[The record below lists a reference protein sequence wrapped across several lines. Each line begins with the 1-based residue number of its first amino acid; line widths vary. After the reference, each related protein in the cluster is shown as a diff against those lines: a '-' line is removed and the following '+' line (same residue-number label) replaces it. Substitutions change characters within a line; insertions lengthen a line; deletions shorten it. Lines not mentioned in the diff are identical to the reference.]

1 MSRIFYPSMSTASI
15 SKSRHTNEI
24 NHRNSKI
31 TERSLGR
38 PCAGTACTDATCRR
52 RFSADRQGG
61 IMAND
66 KNLII
71 VDAPSRLLFEAY
83 GRPPFLPQPS
93 EDIGLNSPRCTP
105 SREDTTV
112 ADWYAEQERMY
123 GKVAAIKA
131 KRPKTLWQ
139 RVTSREEPEPEQ
151 EPAKQEPLQL
161 PARQQPQ
168 LSVQQQIRQRLQLT
182 DKSNAIPTET
192 EDGIYWIVFE
202 GEKQDA

>member
-1 MSRIFYPSMSTASI
+1 
-15 SKSRHTNEI
+15 
-24 NHRNSKI
+24 
-31 TERSLGR
+31 
-38 PCAGTACTDATCRR
+38 
-52 RFSADRQGG
+52 
-61 IMAND
+61 MAND
-66 KNLII
+66 KNLIP

-93 EDIGLNSPRCTP
+93 GDIGLNSPRCTP

-112 ADWYAEQERMY
+112 ADWYADQERMY

-139 RVTSREEPEPEQ
+139 RVTSQEEQ

-182 DKSNAIPTET
+182 DRSNAIPTET
-192 EDGIYWIVFE
+192 ENGIYWFTFKGE
-202 GEKQDA
+202 GQDA

>member
-1 MSRIFYPSMSTASI
+1 
-15 SKSRHTNEI
+15 
-24 NHRNSKI
+24 
-31 TERSLGR
+31 
-38 PCAGTACTDATCRR
+38 
-52 RFSADRQGG
+52 
-61 IMAND
+61 MAND
-66 KNLII
+66 KNLIP

-139 RVTSREEPEPEQ
+139 RVTSQEEQEP

-182 DKSNAIPTET
+182 DKSNATPTET
-192 EDGIYWIVFE
+192 EDGIHWVVI
-202 GEKQDA
+202 EKEKEKVSRW

>member
-1 MSRIFYPSMSTASI
+1 
-15 SKSRHTNEI
+15 
-24 NHRNSKI
+24 
-31 TERSLGR
+31 
-38 PCAGTACTDATCRR
+38 
-52 RFSADRQGG
+52 
-61 IMAND
+61 MAND

-71 VDAPSRLLFEAY
+71 VDAQSRMLFEAY
-83 GRPPFLPQPS
+83 GRPPFLP
-93 EDIGLNSPRCTP
+93 RCTP
-105 SREDTTV
+105 SREDATC
-112 ADWYAEQERMY
+112 ADWYADQERMY

-139 RVTSREEPEPEQ
+139 RVTSREEPEQ

-182 DKSNAIPTET
+182 DKSNATPTET

>member
-1 MSRIFYPSMSTASI
+1 
-15 SKSRHTNEI
+15 
-24 NHRNSKI
+24 
-31 TERSLGR
+31 
-38 PCAGTACTDATCRR
+38 
-52 RFSADRQGG
+52 
-61 IMAND
+61 MAND
-66 KNLII
+66 KNLIP

-112 ADWYAEQERMY
+112 ADWYAEQERIH
-123 GKVAAIKA
+123 GRVAAIKA

-139 RVTSREEPEPEQ
+139 RVTSQEEQ

-182 DKSNAIPTET
+182 DKSNATPTET
-192 EDGIYWIVFE
+192 EDGIYWFTFE
-202 GEKQDA
+202 GEEQDA